1 MKKETIIYSE
11 HGLCLSF
18 MVNSLREHGFHNQYE
33 ILKTSSLGEI
43 RDLVTDNSQILLLYL
58 NSMNMHEALDVV
70 EKVLAINSDLKII
83 VISVKSEMKMVK
95 RFFDRGVKG
104 YLGKDTDYEE
114 FHKALAQIID
124 GNVYISNDSKEA
136 LVNFICSVDDEKEK
150 TGPRNSELT
159 AREMDV
165 LNLICD
171 GLRTKA
177 IAEKLFISTH
187 TVESHRRN
195 ILLKFNINSSSQ
207 LVKYALE
214 NSLVN

>member
-18 MVNSLREHGFHNQYE
+18 IETLLTENGFQQQYE
-33 ILKTSSLGEI
+33 LLKTRSLGEI
-43 RDLVTDNSQILLLYL
+43 ETLLNDNSKILLLYL
-58 NSMNMHEALDVV
+58 NSMNMLEALDLV
-70 EKVLAINSDLKII
+70 EKVLSTNPDLKII
-83 VISVKSEMKMVK
+83 VISVKSEMKMIK

-104 YLGKDTDYEE
+104 YLGKDTDYKE
-114 FHKALAQIID
+114 FLKALAQIID

-136 LVNFICSVDDEKEK
+136 LVNYICSIDDEKEK
-150 TGPRNSELT
+150 SGPRNAELT
-159 AREMDV
+159 VRELDV

-171 GLRTKA
+171 GFRTKD
-177 IAEKLFISTH
+177 IAERLFISTH